1 MAAPERGAP
10 GVRIT
15 LLANEKA
22 ASGEPLKLDGRIV
35 SFSFEEG
42 PKKADQVSLTLD
54 NFDLALF
61 DRDDIVGGATLE
73 VSWGYPGNMAPPR
86 RVVVKKLKGFQTLT
100 LEGHATSVLMNR
112 HAKTRSWTGK
122 SRADVVREVAA
133 EHAFEG
139 EFADVGEATEPL
151 DVINQTGETD
161 ARFLKRL
168 AAREGFEFFVDD
180 QGFHW
185 RARKQADAPTR
196 VLTWFSDPGA
206 GDILSLDVESDLVRR
221 AGRVEVRGRDPMAK
235 VTIAASANSSTVDRS
250 TLGDVVEVVDPENGT
265 TSLLQR
271 NATVSVH
278 ASAAAT
284 PEAAKSESEAR
295 FQQAERETIKLAM
308 QVVGDPTLRAKQVVE
323 LRGASSLLSGKYYV
337 TEAKHTISASG
348 YLVDL
353 KLTRDA
359 GGRRVGAATSEA
371 QVQGGQP
378 NRTAPATGSAMTPIE
393 KIDPQDGSSRVE
405 YRRDG
410 RVIGAEDPE
419 AGMSRA
425 G

>member
-1 MAAPERGAP
+1 MAAPARVAP

-15 LLANEKA
+15 LLADEKA
-22 ASGEPLKLDGRIV
+22 TSGEPLNLDGRIV

-42 PKKADQVSLTLD
+42 PKKADQVSLQLD
-54 NFDLALF
+54 NYDLALF

-73 VSWGYPGNMAPPR
+73 VCWGYPGNMAPPR

-100 LEGHATSVLMNR
+100 LEGQATSVLMNQQV
-112 HAKTRSWTGK
+112 KTRAWSDK
-122 SRADVVREVAA
+122 ARSDVVREIAA
-133 EHAFEG
+133 EHGFEG
-139 EFADVGEATEPL
+139 EFADIGETDEAL
-151 DVINQTGETD
+151 DSINQTAETD
-161 ARFLKRL
+161 ARFLRRL

-180 QGFHW
+180 QGLHW
-185 RARKQADAPTR
+185 RARKQADAPAR
-196 VLTWFSDPGA
+196 VFTWFSDPGA

-235 VTIAASANSSTVDRS
+235 VTIAASANSSTVERS

-284 PEAAKSESEAR
+284 TEAAKSESDAR

-308 QVVGDPTLRAKQVVE
+308 QVVGDPTLRAKQVIE

-348 YLVDL
+348 YVVDL

-359 GGRRVGAATSEA
+359 GGHRLAAATSDA
-371 QVQGGQP
+371 QAQGGQP
-378 NRTAPATGSAMTPIE
+378 NRAVPATGSAMTPIE

-419 AGMSRA
+419 AGVSRA
-425 G
+425 S

>member
-1 MAAPERGAP
+1 MAAPARVAP

-15 LLANEKA
+15 LLADEKA
-22 ASGEPLKLDGRIV
+22 TSGEPLKLDGRIV

-42 PKKADQVSLTLD
+42 PKKADQVSLQLD
-54 NFDLALF
+54 NYDLALF

-86 RVVVKKLKGFQTLT
+86 RVVVKKLKASLNGDRQTLT
-100 LEGHATSVLMNR
+100 LEGQATSVLMNQQV
-112 HAKTRSWTGK
+112 KTRAWSDK
-122 SRADVVREVAA
+122 ARSDVVREIAA
-133 EHAFEG
+133 EHGFEG
-139 EFADVGEATEPL
+139 AFADIGDTTEAL
-151 DVINQTGETD
+151 DSINQTAETD
-161 ARFLKRL
+161 ARFLRRL

-180 QGFHW
+180 QGLHW
-185 RARKQADAPTR
+185 RARKQADAPAR
-196 VLTWFSDPGA
+196 VFTWFSDPGA

-235 VTIAASANSSTVDRS
+235 VTIAASANSGTVERS

-284 PEAAKSESEAR
+284 PEAAKSESDAR

-308 QVVGDPTLRAKQVVE
+308 QVVGDPTLRAKQVIE

-348 YLVDL
+348 YVVDL
-353 KLTRDA
+353 KLSRDA
-359 GGRRVGAATSEA
+359 GGHRLAAATSYA
-371 QVQGGQP
+371 QAQGGQP
-378 NRTAPATGSAMTPIE
+378 NRTPCVREVVPRS
-393 KIDPQDGSSRVE
+393 DPRSGGPSLGLR
-405 YRRDG
+405 G
-410 RVIGAEDPE
+410 R
-419 AGMSRA
+419 S
-425 G
+425 

>member
-1 MAAPERGAP
+1 M
-10 GVRIT
+10 
-15 LLANEKA
+15 NQ
-22 ASGEPLKLDGRIV
+22 
-35 SFSFEEG
+35 
-42 PKKADQVSLTLD
+42 QV
-54 NFDLALF
+54 
-61 DRDDIVGGATLE
+61 
-73 VSWGYPGNMAPPR
+73 
-86 RVVVKKLKGFQTLT
+86 
-100 LEGHATSVLMNR
+100 
-112 HAKTRSWTGK
+112 KTRAWSDK
-122 SRADVVREVAA
+122 SRSDVVREIAS
-133 EHAFEG
+133 EHGFEG
-139 EFADVGEATEPL
+139 DFVDIGDTRDSSSSL
-151 DVINQTGETD
+151 DTINQTAETD

-185 RARKQADAPTR
+185 RARKQSDAPTR
-196 VLTWFSDPGA
+196 IFTWFSDPGA

-308 QVVGDPTLRAKQVVE
+308 QIVGDPTLRAKQVVE

-348 YLVDL
+348 YVVDL

-359 GGRRVGAATSEA
+359 GGRRVGAAASEVQA
-371 QVQGGQP
+371 QGGQP
-378 NRTAPATGSAMTPIE
+378 NRAAPATGSAMTPIE

>member
-1 MAAPERGAP
+1 MAAPARVAP

-54 NFDLALF
+54 NHDLALF
-61 DRDDIVGGATLE
+61 DRDDLVGGATLE

-86 RVVVKKLKGFQTLT
+86 RVVVKRLKGFQTLT

-112 HAKTRSWTGK
+112 RAKTRSWTGK

-133 EHAFEG
+133 EHGFEG
-139 EFADVGEATEPL
+139 EFADLGEATEPL
-151 DVINQTGETD
+151 DVINQSAETD

-180 QGFHW
+180 RGLHW
-185 RARKQADAPTR
+185 RPRKQTEAPAR
-196 VLTWFSDPGA
+196 VFTWFSDAGA

-250 TLGDVVEVVDPENGT
+250 TLGDVVEVVDPKDGT

-271 NATVSVH
+271 NATASVH
-278 ASAAAT
+278 ATTATSEAAA
-284 PEAAKSESEAR
+284 KRESAAR

-337 TEAKHTISASG
+337 TEAKHTIGASG
-348 YLVDL
+348 YVVDL
-353 KLTRDA
+353 KLTRD
-359 GGRRVGAATSEA
+359 GVGARRAATA
-371 QVQGGQP
+371 ATTKPQGGQP
-378 NRTAPATGSAMTPIE
+378 NRNASANGGAMTPIE

-419 AGMSRA
+419 AAMSRTR
-425 G
+425 